1 MTHIRTACI
10 DDIPIIQDI
19 AYKTWPLAF
28 KEILEPKQID
38 YMLEMM
44 YSTSSLSEQISSK
57 GHTFIL
63 SFIYISK
70 KTEKDSYNSEC
81 RYTGYSSYEINV
93 AGSLK
98 TKIHKLYVL
107 PKYQGRG
114 CGKEMLK
121 EVQKIARSNNSE
133 VLSLNVNRNNRA
145 VDFYKSFGFKV
156 VIEEDI
162 NIGNGFLMEDF
173 VMEKVL

>member
-1 MTHIRTACI
+1 MTHIRSACT
-10 DDIPIIQDI
+10 DDIHIIQDI

-28 KEILEPKQID
+28 REILDPKQID

-44 YSTSSLSEQISSK
+44 YSASSLTEQISTK
-57 GHTFIL
+57 GHRFII

-70 KTEKDSYNSEC
+70 KTEKESYSHEC
-81 RYTGYSSYEINV
+81 RNTGYSSYEINV
-93 AGSLK
+93 SGSLK

-114 CGKEMLK
+114 CGREMLK
-121 EVQKIARSNNSE
+121 EIQKIARSNNS
-133 VLSLNVNRNNRA
+133 VILSLNVNRNNRA
-145 VDFYKSFGFKV
+145 VDFYKSFGFKIV
-156 VIEEDI
+156 NEEDI
-162 NIGNGFLMEDF
+162 DIGNGFLMEDY